1 MQGSLT
7 ANTLFQNTLE
17 ALLPTFAGQ
26 HVKDKQKAK
35 IFGVVFSAL
44 PMFVQYFYPPQDTI
58 KDKVLADIFTASGII
73 ANTLLTAPI
82 AGEKLFLD
90 IQKVLEMI
98 RTYTESYKRG
108 GVKSLF
114 FNIEYDFWP
123 QEWTA
128 RGRARLAV
136 RAESTAADKD
146 TSLATVNTLT
156 ERAALLE
163 TKQGP
168 SAAMAALYYARPV
181 IDKGGQ
187 ILFALCGLAFT
198 LFIYDSTRSAIK
210 KYYDD
215 KIPEFL
221 AAVCIVIFLLNAYL
235 YCGAGASLWRA
246 KMAAPLAKKDQLLE
260 EALARII
267 LSQRV
272 AVQTTF
278 HTTRQ
283 EWRKA
288 AIDTFGATLT
298 KATDTLTQA
307 PKDPSALLIW
317 LQDPAVQANIN
328 ILPQLLI
335 QYLLNEGTLIIEGQP
350 DLGRR
355 LAALFKD
362 HPELQAEM
370 EERCIMHF
378 ETLVEQVHNTLKQI
392 PTMLPY
398 VDNTGRTLAQIAL
411 PAATV
416 LPFTAAT
423 ADAFAKFLATIPYL
437 NLHRFAN
444 PWIAFCIMNAS
455 FGLFSTIVGGH
466 TIDKIRI
473 YGQRSLDHAREWSQG
488 NPLKFSAHLAINRDT
503 WTIVLAIAMGICT
516 AGTTL
521 FQKGLKGEHESLLAK
536 AAEAFGEYGV
546 DAATI
551 FITMI
556 GNAYGLL
563 ELFAWMLEKG
573 SKGAGLIVSAI
584 DRLVTDRPPATPN
597 YARLGDHNPGVGVNV
612 GLHNVSSQLSMQEG
626 DSRHD
631 SATDVPDNSMT
642 FGGTLMGQQGS
653 PQTQTDQESVP

>member
-7 ANTLFQNTLE
+7 ADTLFQDTFK
-17 ALLPTFAGQ
+17 ALLPMLAGQ
-26 HVKDKQKAK
+26 HVGDRKKAK

-73 ANTLLTAPI
+73 ANTLLTAPM

-90 IQKVLEMI
+90 IKNLIKMVK
-98 RTYTESYKRG
+98 TYTESYKED
-108 GVKSLF
+108 GVTSLF
-114 FNIEYDFWP
+114 SNIGYDFWP
-123 QEWTA
+123 EEWTA

-136 RAESTAADKD
+136 RAESTAADED
-146 TSLATVNTLT
+146 TSLAPANTLT
-156 ERAALLE
+156 ERSLLLG
-163 TKQGP
+163 TQQSP
-168 SAAMAALYYARPV
+168 SAGMAALYYARPL

-187 ILFALCGLAFT
+187 SLFALCGLAFT

-221 AAVCIVIFLLNAYL
+221 AGVCIVIFLLNAYL

-260 EALARII
+260 ETLARII

-272 AVQTTF
+272 AIQTTF
-278 HTTRQ
+278 ETTIA
-283 EWRKA
+283 EWRNA
-288 AIDTFGATLT
+288 AIDTFSAILT
-298 KATDTLTQA
+298 KATAALAQA
-307 PKDPSALLIW
+307 PEEPAVLLAW
-317 LQDPAVQANIN
+317 LQDPAVQRDIK

-335 QYLLNEGTLIIEGQP
+335 QYLNEGTLIIQGHT
-350 DLGRR
+350 DLGTR
-355 LAALFKD
+355 LEALFKD
-362 HPELQAEM
+362 HPELKAGM
-370 EERCIMHF
+370 EERCMMHF
-378 ETLVEQVHNTLKQI
+378 ETLAEQVHNTLKQT

-398 VDNTGRTLAQIAL
+398 VDNTRRTLAQRAL

-488 NPLKFSAHLAINRDT
+488 NPLMFSAHLAINRDT
-503 WTIVLAIAMGICT
+503 WTIVLAIAMGVCT

-573 SKGAGLIVSAI
+573 SKGAGLLVSALHCLI
-584 DRLVTDRPPATPN
+584 TDRPPATPN
-597 YARLGDHNPGVGVNV
+597 YA
-612 GLHNVSSQLSMQEG
+612 
-626 DSRHD
+626 DSTHD
-631 SATDVPDNSMT
+631 STDALGNPMI
-642 FGGTLMGQQGS
+642 FGGTLTGQRDRAQIPTYEG
-653 PQTQTDQESVP
+653 SVP